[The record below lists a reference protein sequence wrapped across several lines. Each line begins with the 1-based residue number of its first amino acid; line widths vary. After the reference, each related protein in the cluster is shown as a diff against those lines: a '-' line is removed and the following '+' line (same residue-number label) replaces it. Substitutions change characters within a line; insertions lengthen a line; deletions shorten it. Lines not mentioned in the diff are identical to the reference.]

1 MEKFE
6 ELNSFEET
14 NAFLHVAIHL
24 GWISSQYEGYG
35 NNISDFLDNPY
46 KWQSEY
52 EFMVKWVRDN
62 IEVPNTMVRAILY
75 PTIRG
80 PHIFDI
86 IDQEKEE
93 EFLGAYHLWI
103 KGRDE

>member
-1 MEKFE
+1 MSEFE
-6 ELNSFEET
+6 QLNTFEET

-24 GWISSQYEGYG
+24 GWISSEYNDYG
-35 NNISDFLDNPY
+35 NNICRFLEKPY

-62 IEVPNTMVRAILY
+62 DKGN
-75 PTIRG
+75 
-80 PHIFDI
+80 HIFEI
-86 IDQEKEE
+86 IDQELEE

-103 KGRDE
+103 KGSGE

>member
-1 MEKFE
+1 MSGFEK
-6 ELNSFEET
+6 LNSFEET

-35 NNISDFLDNPY
+35 NNICDFLEKPY

-62 IEVPNTMVRAILY
+62 IEGT
-75 PTIRG
+75 
-80 PHIFDI
+80 HIFEI
-86 IDQEKEE
+86 INQEKEE

>member
-6 ELNSFEET
+6 QLNTFEET
-14 NAFLHVAIHL
+14 NAFLYIAIKL
-24 GWISSQYEGYG
+24 GWISSEYEGYG
-35 NNISDFLDNPY
+35 NSISYFLEKPY

-62 IEVPNTMVRAILY
+62 IEGT
-75 PTIRG
+75 
-80 PHIFDI
+80 HIFEI
-86 IDQEKEE
+86 INQEKEE
-93 EFLGAYHLWI
+93 EFLGAYELWI

>member
-6 ELNSFEET
+6 QLNSFEET
-14 NAFLHVAIHL
+14 NAFLQVAIHL
-24 GWISSQYEGYG
+24 GWISSEYNAGRIYG
-35 NNISDFLDNPY
+35 SDDIYHFLEKPY

-62 IEVPNTMVRAILY
+62 DKGN
-75 PTIRG
+75 
-80 PHIFDI
+80 HIFEI
-86 IDQEKEE
+86 IDQELEE

-103 KGRDE
+103 KGRGE